1 VENNMQK
8 LLVIDSSVSR
18 DQSVSRLLVQ
28 HGVQRLLE
36 VYPNLQTTYRDLDA
50 DPVPHLTSS
59 TVMGVRGVAASS
71 QEREAQALS
80 DAIVGEVQDADI
92 LVIGAPMYNFSIPT
106 TLRAYFDHL
115 LRPGVTFSYTEA
127 GPQGLL
133 TGKRAI
139 VILSRGGIYSEGPA
153 AAIDFQEPYLKQL
166 LLFIGITDV
175 TFIRAE
181 KVSFGPEAREGA
193 LAFAKESIA
202 EFVQRI
208 RSETAVISL
217 EPTAITLAA

>member
-1 VENNMQK
+1 
-8 LLVIDSSVSR
+8 
-18 DQSVSRLLVQ
+18 
-28 HGVQRLLE
+28 
-36 VYPNLQTTYRDLDA
+36 
-50 DPVPHLTSS
+50 
-59 TVMGVRGVAASS
+59 
-71 QEREAQALS
+71 
-80 DAIVGEVQDADI
+80 
-92 LVIGAPMYNFSIPT
+92 
-106 TLRAYFDHL
+106 
-115 LRPGVTFSYTEA
+115 
-127 GPQGLL
+127 
-133 TGKRAI
+133 